1 MTTTQHQ
8 RHSTPEPFNHSA
20 AHAALA
26 RYRNRLM
33 ALDGIPS
40 TAHVTFSMPA
50 LLHAPNTST
59 MIHDGL
65 DAFRRLNPHWTVREW
80 DDAAIETYL
89 QQRLRPHEYR
99 MLAHLHAVE
108 KSDLWRLLVMCREGG
123 LYMDID
129 RLVNMPMSRLLG
141 KHTKMLLPLFRGF
154 GSANAAGRVVSRW
167 TTSSP
172 FGLTQDLMVS
182 AAGNPLHC
190 EAAALNVAEHAAC
203 RDPLRQLW
211 GDCTIIKLGP
221 ELFMHSALLS
231 LFGGE
236 GEAIWRAVRASNGH
250 ATRRFVIHALQTL
263 QPYAFAR
270 DEILP
275 VDTLLFDAQRASDR
289 SWTRERLERE
299 KQLLYARTGMT
310 HWTRQPWWQLRVGR
324 WLGLLAG

>member
-1 MTTTQHQ
+1 M
-8 RHSTPEPFNHSA
+8 RRSRP
-20 AHAALA
+20 
-26 RYRNRLM
+26 
-33 ALDGIPS
+33 
-40 TAHVTFSMPA
+40 TFSSGYGR
-50 LLHAPNTST
+50 TST
-59 MIHDGL
+59 GCWRTCTL
-65 DAFRRLNPHWTVREW
+65 S
-80 DDAAIETYL
+80 
-89 QQRLRPHEYR
+89 
-99 MLAHLHAVE
+99 

-231 LFGGE
+231 LFGEE
-236 GEAIWRAVRASNGH
+236 GEAIWRAVRAHNGH

-275 VDTLLFDAQRASDR
+275 VDTLLFDAQGPRIVHGHESGSSGRSNSSTHARA
-289 SWTRERLERE
+289 
-299 KQLLYARTGMT
+299 
-310 HWTRQPWWQLRVGR
+310 
-324 WLGLLAG
+324 